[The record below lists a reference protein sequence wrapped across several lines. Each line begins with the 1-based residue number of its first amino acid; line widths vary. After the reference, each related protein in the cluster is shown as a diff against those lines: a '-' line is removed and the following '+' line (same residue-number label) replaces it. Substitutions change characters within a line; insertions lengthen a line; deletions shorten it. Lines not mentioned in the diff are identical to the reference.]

1 MLDSLRSRLILLLL
15 GMLALMTVSMGYA
28 ALGAM
33 KRDSAAQARQAL
45 DVASRVFQE
54 ALTNRSAQLGNSVR
68 LVSSDFGFR
77 QAVALREQE
86 TIVSVLENHGGRIDA
101 TLSVLL
107 TPEGEL
113 IAGSGQPVSPDQIR
127 LLFKD
132 MRLSGQDFVSDIV
145 HIGDNAYQMVI
156 VPVKAPQLIA
166 WVAMGFALNTA
177 LANQIKALTDLD
189 ISFVY
194 SSGTKAA
201 ELLATTLPAQ
211 DYRSLTTLLD
221 GSVRP
226 LVALETPF
234 FELNIDYRDG
244 ANSTQQQ
251 SRANT
256 AKDHSSLSPL
266 RNDSDFSV
274 LDHPLLTTQRALDRS
289 GTINALLHLST
300 APWQATYQQARAQ
313 LLVIF
318 GLGLALAILCAVA
331 LARSITEPLRLL
343 TQFASAIGLGQALQT
358 PAITKGEVG
367 VLSETLQKMQ
377 QDIQLREQQILF
389 QAQHDTL
396 TGLANRYLVELQ
408 LPALLQ
414 SQPLWLLLINIK
426 DFKHVNDAFGYKNG
440 DSLLHQLSQRLRTAN
455 PAAAMIARLGGDEFL
470 LVSPQPIQWQ
480 DLHTLQ
486 QQLSTDFSLDNSRL
500 NLKLA
505 LALYQVPAQADSA
518 NDALRRV
525 EIAMV
530 HAKTSPQLIAEYQ
543 PGQDESHQREL
554 TLLHDLP
561 LSLQSGHMFV
571 VYQPKVS
578 LTTRTASSAEALI
591 RWQHPQ
597 LGFVPPDEFIRLA
610 EHSGLISRVTDWMI
624 VQVISQLASWRS
636 AGLELTV
643 AVNLSAYDLLSKDL
657 PGQIGA
663 LLQQHQLPASALALE
678 VTEGAVMQDPQQV
691 IQNLQVL
698 RGMGI
703 ELAID
708 DFGTGQS
715 SLAYLKRLPVHEV
728 KIDRA
733 FVKDIEHNHNDAL
746 IVNTTTELAH
756 GLGLLVT
763 AEGLENVAGLAKL
776 QAAGIDKVQG
786 YYFSKPLKA
795 EEFSKWISEFQQ
807 QNSKWFPA
815 A

>member
-15 GMLALMTVSMGYA
+15 GMLAFMTVAMGYA

-33 KRDSAAQARQAL
+33 QRDSAAQARQAL

-54 ALTNRSAQLGNSVR
+54 ALGNRATQLGNSVR
-68 LVSSDFGFR
+68 LVASDFGFR
-77 QAVALREQE
+77 QAVALREQD
-86 TIVSVLENHGGRIDA
+86 TIASVLENHGGRIDA
-101 TLSVLL
+101 TLTVLL
-107 TPEGEL
+107 TPQGDL
-113 IAGSGQPVSPDQIR
+113 IASSGQQISQAQISQ
-127 LLFKD
+127 LFKD
-132 MRLSGQDFVSDIV
+132 MQLSGQDSVSDIV
-145 HIGDNAYQMVI
+145 HIGAQAYQMVI

-166 WVAMGFALNTA
+166 WVAMGFSLDTA

-189 ISFVY
+189 ISFVFG
-194 SSGTKAA
+194 SGTPDA
-201 ELLATTLPAQ
+201 ELLASTLPASEHP
-211 DYRSLTTLLD
+211 SLTTLRSD
-221 GSVRP
+221 
-226 LVALETPF
+226 
-234 FELNIDYRDG
+234 
-244 ANSTQQQ
+244 QQL
-251 SRANT
+251 A
-256 AKDHSSLSPL
+256 
-266 RNDSDFSV
+266 V
-274 LDHPLLTTQRALDRS
+274 LDQPLLTTQKALDRVGS
-289 GTINALLHLST
+289 IHALLHLST
-300 APWQATYQQARAQ
+300 APWQETYQQARAQ
-313 LLVIF
+313 LLAIF
-318 GLGLALAILCAVA
+318 GLGLTLAVLFAVA
-331 LARSITEPLRLL
+331 LARSITEPLQLL
-343 TQFASAIGLGQALQT
+343 TQFARAIGLGQSLQP
-358 PAITKGEVG
+358 PAIKRGEVG
-367 VLSETLQKMQ
+367 LLSDTLQKMQ
-377 QDIQLREQQILF
+377 QDIRQREQQILF

-408 LPALLQ
+408 LPALL
-414 SQPLWLLLINIK
+414 SNQPLWLLLVNIK

-440 DSLLHQLSQRLRTAN
+440 DSLLEQLALRLRNAF
-455 PAAAMIARLGGDEFL
+455 PLAAMIARLGGDEFL
-470 LVSPQPIQWQ
+470 LVSPTALQLTELPA
-480 DLHTLQ
+480 LQ
-486 QQLSTDFSLDNSRL
+486 QHLSTDFSLDNSRL

-505 LALYQVPAQADSA
+505 LALYQVPAHSGNA

-530 HAKTSPQLIAEYQ
+530 HAKASHQLIAEYQ

-578 LTTRTASSAEALI
+578 LRQRHAGSAEALI

-624 VQVISQLASWRS
+624 VQVISQLASWRDQ
-636 AGLELTV
+636 GIELTV
-643 AVNLSAYDLLSKDL
+643 AVNLSAYDLLSSDL
-657 PGQIGA
+657 PGQIAA

-691 IQNLQVL
+691 IQNLQIL
-698 RGMGI
+698 RQMGI

-733 FVKDIEHNHNDAL
+733 FVKDIEHNQNDAL
-746 IVNTTTELAH
+746 IVQTTTELAH

-763 AEGLENVAGLAKL
+763 AEGLENQAGLAKL

-795 EEFSKWISEFQQ
+795 ADFALWLTEFQQ
-807 QNSKWFPA
+807 QHNKWFPEV
-815 A
+815 

>member
-15 GMLALMTVSMGYA
+15 GMLAFMTVAMGYA

-33 KRDSAAQARQAL
+33 QRDSATQARQAL

-54 ALTNRSAQLGNSVR
+54 ALSNRATQLGNSVR
-68 LVSSDFGFR
+68 LVASDFGFR
-77 QAVALREQE
+77 QAVALREQD
-86 TIVSVLENHGGRIDA
+86 TIASVLENHGSRIDA
-101 TLSVLL
+101 TLTVLL
-107 TPEGEL
+107 TPQGDL
-113 IAGSGQPVSPDQIR
+113 IASSGQQVSQSQISQ
-127 LLFKD
+127 LFKD
-132 MRLSGQDFVSDIV
+132 MRLSGQDSVSDIV
-145 HIGDNAYQMVI
+145 HIGDQAYQMVM

-166 WVAMGFALNTA
+166 WVAMGFSLDNA

-189 ISFVY
+189 ISFVFGG
-194 SSGTKAA
+194 GTPDA
-201 ELLATTLPAQ
+201 ELLASTLPP
-211 DYRSLTTLLD
+211 DIHDNLTSMSSD
-221 GSVRP
+221 
-226 LVALETPF
+226 
-234 FELNIDYRDG
+234 
-244 ANSTQQQ
+244 QQL
-251 SRANT
+251 A
-256 AKDHSSLSPL
+256 
-266 RNDSDFSV
+266 V
-274 LDHPLLTTQRALDRS
+274 LDQPLLTTQKALDRA
-289 GTINALLHLST
+289 GTIQALLHLST
-300 APWQATYQQARAQ
+300 APWQETYQQARTQ
-313 LLVIF
+313 LLAIF
-318 GLGLALAILCAVA
+318 SLGLTLAVLFAVT
-331 LARSITEPLRLL
+331 LARSITEPLQLL
-343 TQFASAIGLGQALQT
+343 TQFARAIGLGQDLSP
-358 PAITKGEVG
+358 PAIKRGEVG
-367 VLSETLQKMQ
+367 LLSDTLQKMQ
-377 QDIQLREQQILF
+377 HDIRQREQQILF

-408 LPALLQ
+408 LPTLL
-414 SQPLWLLLINIK
+414 SNQPLWLLLVNIK

-440 DSLLHQLSQRLRTAN
+440 DSLLEQLAQRLRNAF
-455 PAAAMIARLGGDEFL
+455 PVAAMIARLAGDEFL
-470 LVSPQPIQWQ
+470 LVCPTPLQLT
-480 DLHTLQ
+480 DLPALQ
-486 QQLSTDFSLDNSRL
+486 HHLSTDFSLENSRL

-505 LALYQVPAQADSA
+505 LALYQVPAHTGNA

-530 HAKTSPQLIAEYQ
+530 HAKASHQLTAEYQ

-578 LTTRTASSAEALI
+578 LRQRHAGSAEALI

-597 LGFVPPDEFIRLA
+597 LGFIPPDEFIRLA

-624 VQVISQLASWRS
+624 VQVISQLASWRDQ
-636 AGLELTV
+636 GIELTV
-643 AVNLSAYDLLSKDL
+643 AVNLSAYDLLSNDL
-657 PGQIGA
+657 PGQIAA
-663 LLQQHQLPASALALE
+663 LLQQHQLPASTLALE

-691 IQNLQVL
+691 IQNLQIL
-698 RGMGI
+698 RQMGI

-746 IVNTTTELAH
+746 IVQTTSELAH

-763 AEGLENVAGLAKL
+763 AEGLENQAGLAKL

-795 EEFSKWISEFQQ
+795 SDFAKWLTEFQQ
-807 QNSKWFPA
+807 QTNQWFPEV
-815 A
+815 